1 MIVERVKDGIK
12 NARARGRIG
21 GRPKLSDRKIKEAI
35 ILYKTNEYSVK
46 EISNRTGVSKAT
58 LYRRLTEIENEEK

>member
-1 MIVERVKDGIK
+1 MGLTYFIQKFPNFKMVIT
-12 NARARGRIG
+12 
-21 GRPKLSDRKIKEAI
+21 LL
-35 ILYKTNEYSVK
+35 ILLTPLDYYSVK